1 MPQRYVWPIKIV
13 SPLTLAAFVAKANA
27 RLELAVLLMKSVGSK
42 LMVNTVVM
50 VHALNP
56 FAQQVQTP
64 WKTRIPAQNFIN
76 QLLVL
81 VTHLQLLDVLI
92 CLTVW
97 VYLLWA
103 SVVAVAVDIAP
114 LMCLPAWQYVVMTL
128 CAQQIPPHIS
138 LRVVHLSLCLHPFTD
153 LNS

>member
-1 MPQRYVWPIKIV
+1 
-13 SPLTLAAFVAKANA
+13 LAAFVAKANA

-92 CLTVW
+92 CLT
-97 VYLLWA
+97 A
-103 SVVAVAVDIAP
+103 
-114 LMCLPAWQYVVMTL
+114 
-128 CAQQIPPHIS
+128 
-138 LRVVHLSLCLHPFTD
+138 
-153 LNS
+153 